1 MQSKLLKWC
10 FISFDSCLLDDEWT
24 NINWQWL
31 HFRNDFSI
39 SSIYTFRSIVLQ
51 VVIFWKLS
59 HKEFSVVEKRILLNF
74 HVVLW
79 YVLTFVVLSHEIWC
93 HQTLKFSTFF
103 DSYNTYLFDN
113 IVKLNDTELKLSSW
127 VNWTFKFVKSKLKI
141 IFELWNI
148 SKIELLWW

>member
-10 FISFDSCLLDDEWT
+10 FISFDFCFLDDEWT

-39 SSIYTFRSIVLQ
+39 SSIYTFRSIALQ

-59 HKEFSVVEKRILLNF
+59 HKEFSVVEERTLLNS

-79 YVLTFVVLSHEIWC
+79 YVLAFVVLSHEIWC

-103 DSYNTYLFDN
+103 DSYNTYLFDS
-113 IVKLNDTELKLSSW
+113 IVKLNDTELKLFSW
-127 VNWTFKFVKSKLKI
+127 IDWTFKFVRSKLKI
-141 IFELWNI
+141 IFEFWDI